1 MTARSLFQ
9 ALEAERGF
17 VCAIG
22 AGGKKSTLYGL
33 LERHPGRA
41 AMTASVFTYEPP
53 RSLRASVLVA
63 EEAEL
68 LQRITPQSEVPLLYA
83 CPADK
88 PGRLAG
94 PSTETIRQLHGHGAF
109 DLTLIKADGAR
120 MRRIKVPGP
129 HEPFI
134 PDFAD
139 TVLVVS
145 SLLAIG
151 EPLTARVAHR
161 LERVMEV
168 TGQREGN
175 TITAATLAALYTQ
188 PAGLQHNTGK
198 HRLIPV
204 LNMADGPEE
213 QAQGRQVADRILADS
228 ERYDRVVL
236 LSNRREELLVD
247 VILR

>member
-1 MTARSLFQ
+1 MTRAALFE
-9 ALEAERGF
+9 ALAAERGL

-22 AGGKKSTLYGL
+22 AGGKKSTLYAL

-41 AMTASVFTYEPP
+41 AMTASVYTYEPP
-53 RSLRASVLVA
+53 RGLRASVLVK
-63 EEAEL
+63 EENQLRQTIDPDTAA
-68 LQRITPQSEVPLLYA
+68 PLLYA

-94 PSTETIRQLHGHGAF
+94 PSPGTIHDLHRQGAF

-120 MRRIKVPGP
+120 MRRIKVPGE

-151 EPLTARVAHR
+151 EPLTDRVAHR
-161 LERVMEV
+161 LPRVLEV
-168 TGQREGN
+168 TGQTEGSPV
-175 TITAATLAALYTQ
+175 TAATLSALYTH
-188 PAGLQHNTGK
+188 PSGLQRGTGG
-198 HRLIPV
+198 HRLIAV
-204 LNMADGPEE
+204 LNMADGPE
-213 QAQGRQVADRILADS
+213 QWAQGREVARHILAESD
-228 ERYDRVVL
+228 RYDRVVL
-236 LSNRREELLVD
+236 LSNRKPDLLVD
-247 VILR
+247 VISP